1 MPQGNADTLRAAR
14 PTVNLDGQDSSSL
27 SEGLSR
33 LAIVEHTDGLYR
45 CEARFGNWGPKDGA
59 TDFLYF
65 DRRTFD
71 FGKTLKIKIGSDVL
85 FEGRI
90 TALEAHFPEGHQPE
104 LAVLA
109 EDRFQDLR
117 MTRRTRSFSDKS
129 DSDLF
134 NQIAN
139 DHGLTPDV
147 NLSGGSHKFLA
158 QVNQSDLAFL
168 RERARAIGVE
178 LWMDGSTLYAKQRTA
193 RGAAST
199 ELGYRNE
206 LHSYTVLADLAHQR
220 TAVVAS
226 GWDVSA
232 KTGLRYEATESAI
245 SNELS
250 GDSSGASILSQALG
264 QRKDSLAHSVPLETQ
279 EAQARAEAHFRLLA
293 RRFLVGHGVADTNAN
308 LRVGNLV
315 NLNGL
320 GPLFSGRYYL
330 TEVVHL
336 YDDTDGLRTEIT
348 TERAG
353 LGQAQ

>member
-1 MPQGNADTLRAAR
+1 MAGNDQHTLRTAR
-14 PTVNLDGQDSSSL
+14 PTINLDGQDSSSL
-27 SEGLSR
+27 SEGLLRMS
-33 LAIVEHTDGLYR
+33 IVEHTEGLYR
-45 CEARFGNWGPKDGA
+45 CEAHFGNWGPKDGSS
-59 TDFLYF
+59 DFLYF
-65 DRRTFD
+65 DRRTID
-71 FGKTLKIKIGSDVL
+71 FGKTLKIKYGGNVL
-85 FEGRI
+85 FEGKI
-90 TALEAHFPEGHQPE
+90 TALEAHFPEGTQPE

-139 DHGLTPDV
+139 DYGLTPSV
-147 NLSGGSHKFLA
+147 NLTGGSHKFLT

-168 RERARAIGVE
+168 RERARAIGAE
-178 LWMDGSTLYAKQRTA
+178 IWMDGSTLYAKQRTA
-193 RGAAST
+193 RATAT
-199 ELGYRNE
+199 TQLGYRNE
-206 LHSYTVLADLAHQR
+206 LHSFTVLADLAHQR

-226 GWDVSA
+226 GWDVSSKEA
-232 KTGLRYEATESAI
+232 IKYEATDSAI

-250 GDSSGASILSQALG
+250 GDTSGSSILQQALG

-293 RRFLVGHGVADTNAN
+293 RRFVVGHGVADTQSD

-315 NLNGL
+315 DLSGL
-320 GPLFSGRYYL
+320 GPLFNGRYYL

-336 YDDTDGLRTEIT
+336 FDDIDGLRTEIT